1 VILTQMGGAVARVE
15 TTATAFAQRDA
26 GWLAWIIGIWDPTE
40 ATEPNVDWARG
51 IRRALEPFATGGTYV
66 NALEP
71 EAGRSGRVRASYGPN
86 WDRLVELKR
95 RWDPDNVFR
104 LNQNIAPV

>member
-1 VILTQMGGAVARVE
+1 
-15 TTATAFAQRDA
+15 
-26 GWLAWIIGIWDPTE
+26 
-40 ATEPNVDWARG
+40 
-51 IRRALEPFATGGTYV
+51 V

-71 EAGRSGRVRASYGPN
+71 EAGRSGRVQASYGPN

-95 RWDPDNVFR
+95 HWDPDNVFR